1 MTENDTI
8 RPPEVAASDEPV
20 PDQGIGA
27 AIRALIEDAQ
37 TLVEAEIAYRKEQA
51 SYGLGEAKSIIVM
64 LLLGLAFGFFT
75 LLAIVV
81 GLLLA
86 LAHYVGV
93 WGALAIVGGALA
105 LLAVLCLMRAVRK
118 ISAAKAAL
126 TGGGGA

>member
-1 MTENDTI
+1 MTEKDTI
-8 RPPEVAASDEPV
+8 RVQESGVPDDPV
-20 PDQGIGA
+20 PEQGIGA
-27 AIRALIEDAQ
+27 AIKALIEDAQ
-37 TLVEAEIAYRKEQA
+37 TLVAAEIAYRKAQA
-51 SYGLGEAKSIIVM
+51 SYGLGEAKSIVVM

-81 GLLLA
+81 GLLLG

-105 LLAVLCLMRAVRK
+105 LLAALCLVRAVRK

-126 TGGGGA
+126 TGGGN